1 VIRLPNSLRNAAYPA
16 YAAFVFA
23 AAGRA
28 ISRPQ
33 HLPRRRDSRRLPPR
47 PWRTFASFALFASA
61 VLTSHPAH
69 AAQPSAATLAKAV
82 DNHYNHLTS
91 LETRFAER
99 YRGMGL
105 DRTESGTL
113 TLRKPGRMRWAYDA
127 PAGKLFVLNGK
138 DAISYTP
145 GDPQANR
152 LPAKQLDDLRSP
164 LRFLLG
170 HTELT
175 KELDHLTAAPV
186 ENNLYSL
193 AGTPHNLGQRIR
205 QVTLV
210 VDAAGLIH
218 SLQIDE
224 ADGAI
229 TSFTFTDQ
237 HENIPAPDSAFTFTP
252 PPGVAIVNSP
262 API

>member
-1 VIRLPNSLRNAAYPA
+1 MFPRPGKLRSAAYLV
-16 YAAFVFA
+16 YAAFSFA
-23 AAGRA
+23 A
-28 ISRPQ
+28 
-33 HLPRRRDSRRLPPR
+33 
-47 PWRTFASFALFASA
+47 
-61 VLTSHPAH
+61 LTPVYGATPTAQSLAH
-69 AAQPSAATLAKAV
+69 AV
-82 DNHYNHLTS
+82 DIHYNHLTS
-91 LETRFAER
+91 LQTRFTER

-127 PAGKLFVLNGK
+127 PAGKLFLLNGK

-145 GDPQANR
+145 GDAQANR
-152 LPAKQLDDLRSP
+152 LPARQLDDLRSP

-170 HTELT
+170 HTDLE

-186 ENNLYSL
+186 DTNLYSL
-193 AGTPHNLGQRIR
+193 AGAPRTAIGGPAQRIR
-205 QVTLV
+205 QVTLT
-210 VDAAGLIH
+210 VDPSGVIH

-229 TSFTFTDQ
+229 TRFDFTNPQENLRIPDTD
-237 HENIPAPDSAFTFTP
+237 FTFTP
-252 PPGVAIVNSP
+252 PPGVALVNGP

>member
-1 VIRLPNSLRNAAYPA
+1 MT
-16 YAAFVFA
+16 FA
-23 AAGRA
+23 AA
-28 ISRPQ
+28 I
-33 HLPRRRDSRRLPPR
+33 HLG
-47 PWRTFASFALFASA
+47 
-61 VLTSHPAH
+61 AH
-69 AAQPSAATLAKAV
+69 AATPNASALARVV
-82 DNHYNHLTS
+82 DAHYNHLSS
-91 LETRFAER
+91 LQTRFVER
-99 YRGMGL
+99 YRGMCL

-127 PAGKLFVLNGK
+127 PAGKLFLLNGS

-152 LPAKQLDDLRSP
+152 VPSKQLDDLRSP

-175 KELDHLTAAPV
+175 KELDHLSVSPV
-186 ENNLYSL
+186 ENNLFSL
-193 AGTPHNLGQRIR
+193 AGSPHGHSDRIR

-210 VDAAGLIH
+210 VDDQGLIH

-224 ADGAI
+224 KDGAI
-229 TSFTFTDQ
+229 TSFAFSDT
-237 HENIPAPDSAFTFTP
+237 HENVTTPEGDFRFNP
-252 PPGVAIVNSP
+252 PPGVAIVDGP

>member
-1 VIRLPNSLRNAAYPA
+1 
-16 YAAFVFA
+16 
-23 AAGRA
+23 
-28 ISRPQ
+28 
-33 HLPRRRDSRRLPPR
+33 
-47 PWRTFASFALFASA
+47 
-61 VLTSHPAH
+61 
-69 AAQPSAATLAKAV
+69 
-82 DNHYNHLTS
+82 
-91 LETRFAER
+91 
-99 YRGMGL
+99 MGL

-127 PAGKLFVLNGK
+127 PIGKLFLLNGK

-152 LPAKQLDDLRSP
+152 LPAQQLDDLRSP

-170 HTELT
+170 HSELA
-175 KELDHLTAAPV
+175 KELDHLSVAPLG
-186 ENNLYSL
+186 NSLYSL
-193 AGTPHNLGQRIR
+193 AGAPHNLAQRIR

-210 VDAAGLIH
+210 VDPKGLIH

-229 TSFTFTDQ
+229 TSFTFTDP
-237 HENIPAPDSAFTFTP
+237 HENLPTPDSDFLFTP
-252 PPGVAIVNSP
+252 PPGVTVVNSP

>member
-1 VIRLPNSLRNAAYPA
+1 
-16 YAAFVFA
+16 
-23 AAGRA
+23 
-28 ISRPQ
+28 
-33 HLPRRRDSRRLPPR
+33 
-47 PWRTFASFALFASA
+47 
-61 VLTSHPAH
+61 
-69 AAQPSAATLAKAV
+69 
-82 DNHYNHLTS
+82 
-91 LETRFAER
+91 
-99 YRGMGL
+99 MGL

-127 PAGKLFVLNGK
+127 PAGKLFLLNGK

-170 HTELT
+170 HTDLN
-175 KELDHLTAAPV
+175 KELDHLSAAPV

-193 AGTPHNLGQRIR
+193 AGSPHGMAQRIR

-210 VDAAGLIH
+210 VDAQGVIH

-229 TSFTFTDQ
+229 TTFNLTDQ
-237 HENIPAPDSAFTFTP
+237 HENVTTPESDFVFTP
-252 PPGVAIVNSP
+252 PPGVTIVNSP